1 MSFVKAA
8 DDVYVGSAPSE
19 EDLRRF
25 AREGVRTVVDFRD
38 PSERKGPWDGP
49 ALAAKAGVS
58 YINIPVHAPSLSERQ
73 LEELGQALAKEP
85 GAYLLHCAA
94 GPRAEAMY
102 IAKAALDRHW
112 GPSQATEEAGRL
124 GFRFGG
130 LGPLKAFVERVATRH
145 GKPDGHETRH

>member
-8 DDVYVGSAPSE
+8 PDVYVGSAPSE
-19 EDLRRF
+19 EDLKRF
-25 AREGVRTVVDFRD
+25 ASEGVRTVVDFRD

-58 YINIPVHAPSLSERQ
+58 YVNIPVRAPNLSEHQ

-85 GAYLLHCAA
+85 GPYLLHCAT

-102 IAKAALDRHW
+102 IAKTTADRHW
-112 GPSQATEEAGRL
+112 GPAQAAEEAGRL
-124 GFRFGG
+124 GFQFGG
-130 LGPLKAFVERVATRH
+130 LGPLKAFVARVAARQEE
-145 GKPDGHETRH
+145 PRAPETRH

>member
-1 MSFVKAA
+1 MRFVKATP
-8 DDVYVGSAPSE
+8 DVYVGPAPTE

-25 AREGVRTVVDFRD
+25 ASEGVRTVVDFRD

-58 YINIPVHAPSLSERQ
+58 YVNIPVRTPQLSERE
-73 LEELGQALAKEP
+73 LEELRQALAKEP
-85 GAYLLHCAA
+85 GRYLLHCAS

-102 IAKAALDRHW
+102 IAKTALDHRW
-112 GPSQATEEAGRL
+112 GPSQAAEEAGRL

-130 LGPLKAFVERVATRH
+130 LPQLKAFVAHVAARH
-145 GKPDGHETRH
+145 GEPPAHETHH

>member
-8 DDVYVGSAPSE
+8 PDVYVGSAPSE
-19 EDLRRF
+19 EDLMRF
-25 AREGVRTVVDFRD
+25 AREGVQTVVDFRD

-58 YINIPVHAPSLSERQ
+58 YVNIPVRAPSLSERQ
-73 LEELGQALAKEP
+73 VEELGQILAKEP
-85 GAYLLHCAA
+85 GRFLLHCAT

-102 IAKAALDRHW
+102 IAKTALDRRW
-112 GPSQATEEAGRL
+112 GPSQVAEEAGRL

-130 LGPLKAFVERVATRH
+130 LEPLKAFVARLAARH
-145 GKPDGHETRH
+145 GEPPTHETRH